1 MRLLDALVP
10 AARGEVQ
17 RYAPP
22 AWMQP
27 YINDGLPDGYMTSWG
42 VDRAEQISNAFVDFA
57 VHGLQGNSV
66 IAAIESVRVSVFSE
80 ARFQFQQLR
89 NGRPG
94 DLFGTTDL
102 ELLEKPWAGATTGD
116 LMARMLLDADLAGN
130 AFWVEYDSELVRLRP
145 DWVEITLAPRYV
157 DSYGRQTVEAD
168 PDARQLGF
176 KRVGYMYF
184 EGGRQAGNRPAVF
197 LPDEIIHFA
206 PTPDPLATYRGM
218 SWLTPVIRE
227 IQADTQATKHK
238 LKFFENAASP
248 NIAVKLP
255 ESVTADQFTAFVDK
269 MDAQHTGVDNAYKT
283 LYTGGGADVTVV
295 GADMRQMDFKAT
307 QGAGE
312 TRLAAAAGVHPAI
325 VALAE
330 GLQGASL
337 NAGNFG
343 AARRLVADR
352 TLRPLWRNAA
362 GSLEVL
368 VPPPSGTRLWYDARD
383 VAFLREDARDAAD
396 IAQVQA
402 LTIASLVREGFTP
415 DSAKAAVM
423 AGDMSQ
429 LVHSGLLSVQLQP
442 PGQQS
447 PARGPLNGQVQLPAS
462 AQRAVSQ
469 LEYGH
474 GSELWD
480 YWTKGEGLGKWASA
494 EHKWTVLHAAL
505 IAAGVPA
512 HEADGLTTNIIEA
525 VFPGYMKLAHHRGK
539 R

>member
-1 MRLLDALVP
+1 MKILDALVP
-10 AARGEVQ
+10 ARNEVQ
-17 RYAPP
+17 RYIPP

-27 YINDGLPDGYMTSWG
+27 YIDGSLPDGYVTSWG

-57 VHGLQGNSV
+57 VHGLLGNAV

-94 DLFGTTDL
+94 NLFGNADL
-102 ELLEKPWAGATTGD
+102 QLLEEPWTGGTTGD
-116 LMARMLLDADLAGN
+116 LLTRMLLDADLAGN
-130 AFWVEYDSELVRLRP
+130 AFLVEFDGELVRLRP
-145 DWVEITLAPRYV
+145 DWVEITLAPRWV
-157 DSYGRQTVEAD
+157 DLYGRPTIESD
-168 PDARQLGF
+168 PDARQLGV
-176 KRVGYMYF
+176 KRAAYMYY
-184 EGGRQAGNRPAVF
+184 EGGRHTGSRPVVF
-197 LPDEIIHFA
+197 LPNEIVHFA
-206 PTPDPLATYRGM
+206 PMPDPLASFRGM
-218 SWLTPVIRE
+218 SWITPVIRE

-248 NIAVKLP
+248 NLAVKLP
-255 ESVTADQFTAFVDK
+255 ESVTPDQFTAFVDK

-362 GSLEVL
+362 GSLQIL
-368 VPPPSGTRLWYDARD
+368 APPPPGTRLWYDDRD

-396 IAQVQA
+396 IAHVHSI
-402 LTIASLVREGFTP
+402 TIGGLVREGFTP
-415 DSAKAAVM
+415 DSVKAAVM
-423 AGDMSQ
+423 SGDMSQ

-442 PGQQS
+442 PGRQVT
-447 PARGPLNGQVQLPAS
+447 PGGPPNGQPQLPES
-462 AQRAVSQ
+462 AQRAVSE
-469 LEYGH
+469 LKYGR
-474 GSELWD
+474 GSDLWD
-480 YWTKGEGLGKWASA
+480 YWTKGEGLGKWAGA

-525 VFPGYMKLAHHRGK
+525 VFPGYMKLAHHKGK